1 MSAIGIKLRRLARH
15 NSLLG
20 IMRAYAYAGLV
31 GAGPWIWS
39 IVGILLVGLLGASP
53 LLPNAIVSDFQVS
66 ATYLIAASLIITG
79 PMQLALTRFTSDRL
93 FDKQLDAIVPNF
105 TGALLTVTA
114 GATVLG
120 LLAAGFVFDAQGE
133 LYRALMVTGFVLL
146 CDIWIASVFLAG
158 LKQYSGILRAFFA
171 GYAVTTVAAVALK
184 HFGLEGL
191 LYGFVLGQ
199 TLLLLLLLTRVYGGF
214 PATRVIS
221 FDLFRRVNRYPTLM
235 LIGLLYNVGIWIDK
249 IMFWYAPG
257 SGQAV
262 VGPLHA
268 SVIYDIPI
276 FLAYLAI
283 TPGMAVF
290 LLRVETEFA
299 RHYGAFNTAIREG
312 GSLQQIEY
320 AHDAMAQS
328 LRSALFDIVKVQ
340 TLTVLVVLATG
351 PLLLD
356 AMGISRLYMPLLSVQ
371 VIATSLQ
378 MVFLAIMNSF
388 IYLDRRRPALVLI
401 AAFCALNGCLT
412 AATLAAG
419 PVFYGY
425 GFAISLLVVVLV
437 GLGWLDRKLD
447 TLEYEIF
454 MLQ

>member
-1 MSAIGIKLRRLARH
+1 MAAIGIKLRRLARH

-39 IVGILLVGLLGASP
+39 IVGMLLVGLLGASP

-66 ATYLIAASLIITG
+66 ATYLIAASLIVTG

-93 FDKQLDAIVPNF
+93 FDKQLDAILPNF
-105 TGALLTVTA
+105 SGALIVMTA
-114 GATVLG
+114 GAAALG
-120 LLAAGFVFDAQGE
+120 ALVTGFAFDAQSS
-133 LYRALMVTGFVLL
+133 LYRALMITGFVLL

-158 LKQYSGILRAFFA
+158 LKQYSGILRAFFV
-171 GYAVTTVAAVALK
+171 GYGVTTLAAVGLK
-184 HFGLEGL
+184 RFGLEGL
-191 LYGFVLGQ
+191 LYGFVVGQ
-199 TLLLLLLLTRVYGGF
+199 TLLLLMLLSRIYGGF
-214 PATRVIS
+214 SATRVIS
-221 FDLFRRVNRYPTLM
+221 FDLFRRANRYPALM
-235 LIGLLYNVGIWIDK
+235 AIGLLYNVGIWIDK
-249 IMFWYAPG
+249 LLFWYSPS

-262 VGPLHA
+262 LGPLHA

-299 RHYGAFNTAIREG
+299 RHYRAFNTAIREG
-312 GSLQQIEY
+312 GSLQQIEH
-320 AHDAMAQS
+320 AHDAMAQA

-356 AMGISRLYMPLLSVQ
+356 AIGISRLYMPLLSVQ

-388 IYLDRRRPALVLI
+388 IYLDRRRPALLLI
-401 AAFCALNGCLT
+401 AAFCALNGGLT
-412 AATLAAG
+412 ALTLIAG

-425 GFAISLLVVVLV
+425 GFAIALLVVVLA
-437 GLGWLDRKLD
+437 GMAWLDRKLD

>member
-66 ATYLIAASLIITG
+66 TTYLIAASLIITG

-93 FDKQLDAIVPNF
+93 YDKQLDAIVPNF
-105 TGALLTVTA
+105 TGALLVITA
-114 GATVLG
+114 GATAFG
-120 LLAAGFVFDAQGE
+120 LFASSFAFHAQST
-133 LYRALMVTGFVLL
+133 LYCALMVTGFVLL

-158 LKQYSGILRAFFA
+158 LKQYSGILRAFFV
-171 GYAVTTVAAVALK
+171 GYAVTTVAAVGLK
-184 HFGLEGL
+184 RFGLEGL

-199 TLLLLLLLTRVYGGF
+199 TLLLLLLLSRVYGGF

-221 FDLFRRVNRYPTLM
+221 FDLFRRANRYPVLM

-249 IMFWYAPG
+249 IMFWYSPA

-378 MVFLAIMNSF
+378 MVFLSIMNSF

-447 TLEYEIF
+447 TLEFEIF

>member
-66 ATYLIAASLIITG
+66 ATYLIAASLIVTG
-79 PMQLALTRFTSDRL
+79 PMQLMLTRFTSDRL

-105 TGALLTVTA
+105 TGALLAVTA
-114 GATVLG
+114 GAIVLG
-120 LLAAGFVFDAQGE
+120 LLAAGFVFDAQRE

-199 TLLLLLLLTRVYGGF
+199 TLLLLLLLTRIYGGF

-401 AAFCALNGCLT
+401 AAFSALNGCLT
-412 AATLAAG
+412 AMTLAAG